1 MEKELI
7 IRGIRDPETARRI
20 LCAIEPD
27 PGELRQVSCK
37 DEVGWTQDFEF
48 VVYEDCNKNLHTL
61 AWYPAPSVAA
71 CIVAT
76 AACGVQYMQ
85 RMYGDWPDGLRSS
98 TITITEDNLTD
109 EPITQIHM
117 CCDGEPLDLDMGVDA
132 VMRADEALRIIK
144 EGK

>member
-48 VVYEDCNKNLHTL
+48 TRLISH
-61 AWYPAPSVAA
+61 
-71 CIVAT
+71 
-76 AACGVQYMQ
+76 G
-85 RMYGDWPDGLRSS
+85 
-98 TITITEDNLTD
+98 
-109 EPITQIHM
+109 
-117 CCDGEPLDLDMGVDA
+117 
-132 VMRADEALRIIK
+132 
-144 EGK
+144 